1 MPEEQNKKSSML
13 FSITVL
19 IAAIIAG
26 GIVTSFS
33 PLESLRPSK
42 SQKEVEWQVDAEKV
56 LARLWQDP
64 FQAVE
69 SAIKDANAKRKE
81 FAIPS
86 ISSAVSDFYEDEF
99 VPPLTI
105 EILCNEI
112 SKKLFRVTVQA
123 PINTIAWLNELLMV
137 PDLYDTLLVKRPGDG
152 FPKGIKDLV
161 DRTEGYRNK
170 DFHSLRTDEQRYI
183 KRLNRLLLEEIY
195 PNKSPKSLNPK
206 IFTSQ
211 DKIQKVLILPV
222 MVTAGP
228 YADPAEER
236 LRTRYALLS
245 ALHVAGYKPRNAT
258 HIGVFKAQIDQEV
271 RRVPYECYIRDTL
284 HIYKN
289 LPEKPY
295 DAVLVL
301 WLGDEYFSKNRL
313 EEMDSIKNDVGK
325 LVVESLTTPPTASPT
340 TSVLVDCKFL
350 GPQYSSGLVDI
361 YEQVSKCTGGTNK
374 EKTKFA
380 IYSPWANVD
389 RDLIAN
395 YSNIQ
400 GTASAWNIDNFSKAN
415 ISFTS
420 TLHDYSQ
427 LTDVLVEELTR
438 RGVNLS
444 NDSDEHIV
452 IISEWDA
459 FYGRAVQRSF
469 ARSVQKYNLNY
480 VKKDFN
486 EPCSLER
493 LCDKIV
499 KDISASIDF
508 REDELYD
515 ANNFGA
521 VIIAKSLCF
530 LNNTD
535 RIPCVYWFKF
545 RKTDLHSYKSAC
557 SEVSVS
563 SITSEYSVK
572 DINKILEDTE
582 LYLKVSYLKKP
593 ETTSSESVEYTDRKI
608 IKDLNCLDIK
618 TSWYRYKCF
627 TELNG
632 YEQCIIKWFN
642 RLILADISKQE
653 VPLCL
658 TALAPL
664 LNTLPNTVDWL
675 NELLTIPG
683 FYDIICKIR
692 GKDFFSEKINN
703 LVISTQAYRQ
713 KDFASLSKNVQEEIK
728 KLNRYLLEEV
738 YPKETLVHTAC
749 PARVHSIA
757 YMSGIDG
764 KLPNMELDTSAVN
777 NAGSNQK
784 NNSPTDFDKLI
795 HKFEQPQGQ
804 DQYDY
809 MRRLPDK
816 VKNTAR
822 NPNKI
827 RAIGVMG
834 VDVYDKLLILRALRN
849 EFPNA
854 LFFTTDLDARLWHHT
869 ELPFTRNLI
878 VASSYGLQL
887 HDMWQQDIPPF
898 RSTYQTSVFVAT
910 LQALDVC
917 KKDLSTIR
925 PRIFEIG
932 RRGAYDLSLD
942 KKTNFHPDCP
952 HQWNIEL
959 FARIPHL
966 LGLFGL
972 FILPCLFISGIFH
985 CVFWN
990 QNTYSKRYWIIYV
1003 FIGIVIFTAFIV
1015 VKTRDPTRC
1024 EFFNREI
1031 GSLIY
1036 LFIPPVL
1043 IISCLIWPFLPEQK
1057 DTENSL
1063 CFCFWKCFWKWFW
1076 IAWVVCFAL
1085 FAAFAMVS
1093 SLSGDGEPITFFDGI
1108 SVWPT
1113 ELIRLFNGFLATY
1126 FFFLSCQHVKRNN
1139 KEITNMVSEQN
1150 GDGFHNDL
1158 RQTWNTFIK
1167 NNEPLNWKRCLI
1179 IGGITVVHLSIG
1191 FYFIYT
1197 AGKPLIPGRG
1207 SLCFVLDK
1215 TILICSLLLMYFL
1228 FWHVVFNTSKCR
1240 VLIKDLMINK
1250 DKLTDEYCHSFINII
1265 AKKTEVEAKM
1275 IKYPF
1280 VLLLVLCV
1288 ARYNF
1293 IDNWRWTAP
1302 LAVLTVLSILIV
1314 LCTAIMLFR
1323 EANIARQ
1330 KVVDQLNG
1338 GLGKL
1343 MKNKCYI
1350 YAPEDKG
1357 LERKI
1362 EFTKFIIEDIQN
1374 IKNGA
1379 FAPLGYNPILYAPLT
1394 SIGGVGIISLLQ
1406 NMFH

>member
-13 FSITVL
+13 FSITLL

-42 SQKEVEWQVDAEKV
+42 SQKEVERQVDEEKV

-69 SAIKDANAKRKE
+69 SAIKDANAKRQE

-86 ISSAVSDFYEDEF
+86 IGSAVRDFQEDEF

-112 SKKLFRVTVQA
+112 SKKLFRVTVQE
-123 PINTIAWLNELLMV
+123 PINTIARLNELLMI
-137 PDLYDTLLVKRPGDG
+137 PNLYDTLLVKRPGVG
-152 FPKGIKDLV
+152 FPKSINDLV
-161 DRTEGYRNK
+161 DKTKGYRNK
-170 DFHSLRTDEQRYI
+170 DFHNLSTDEQRYI

-195 PNKSPKSLNPK
+195 PNESPKGLNPK

-228 YADPAEER
+228 YADQAEER

-245 ALHVAGYKPRNAT
+245 ALHIAGYKPRNAT
-258 HIGVFKAQIDQEV
+258 HIGVFKAHIGQEV
-271 RRVPYECYIRDTL
+271 RCVPYECYIRDIL
-284 HIYKN
+284 HIYKTPLKN
-289 LPEKPY
+289 PY

-313 EEMDSIKNDVGK
+313 EEMVSIKKDVVE
-325 LVVESLTTPPTASPT
+325 LVAESLTTPPTTPPT
-340 TSVLVDCKFL
+340 TPLTTPPTTPPTALPTTAVKFL
-350 GPQYSSGLVDI
+350 GPQYSSGLADI
-361 YEQVSKCTGGTNK
+361 YEQVCNRTGGTIK
-374 EKTKFA
+374 EETEFA

-400 GTASAWNIDNFSKAN
+400 GTASAWSIDNFSKAN
-415 ISFTS
+415 ISFTP

-444 NDSDEHIV
+444 NNSDEHIV

-459 FYGRAVQRSF
+459 FYGRAVQSSF
-469 ARSVQKYNLNY
+469 ARSVQKH
-480 VKKDFN
+480 
-486 EPCSLER
+486 
-493 LCDKIV
+493 
-499 KDISASIDF
+499 
-508 REDELYD
+508 RE
-515 ANNFGA
+515 
-521 VIIAKSLCF
+521 KTRSS
-530 LNNTD
+530 NTHESD
-535 RIPCVYWFKF
+535 NKPW
-545 RKTDLHSYKSAC
+545 
-557 SEVSVS
+557 SE
-563 SITSEYSVK
+563 
-572 DINKILEDTE
+572 
-582 LYLKVSYLKKP
+582 
-593 ETTSSESVEYTDRKI
+593 
-608 IKDLNCLDIK
+608 
-618 TSWYRYKCF
+618 
-627 TELNG
+627 
-632 YEQCIIKWFN
+632 
-642 RLILADISKQE
+642 
-653 VPLCL
+653 
-658 TALAPL
+658 
-664 LNTLPNTVDWL
+664 
-675 NELLTIPG
+675 
-683 FYDIICKIR
+683 
-692 GKDFFSEKINN
+692 
-703 LVISTQAYRQ
+703 
-713 KDFASLSKNVQEEIK
+713 
-728 KLNRYLLEEV
+728 
-738 YPKETLVHTAC
+738 
-749 PARVHSIA
+749 RVHSIA

-795 HKFEQPQGQ
+795 HKFEQPQGR

-809 MRRLPDK
+809 MQRFPEK
-816 VKNTAR
+816 VKNTVR

-834 VDVYDKLLILRALRN
+834 VDVYDKLLILRALHN

-869 ELPFTRNLI
+869 ELTFTRNLI

-887 HDMWQQDIPPF
+887 DDMWQQDIPPF

-917 KKDLSTIR
+917 KKDLSKIQ

-942 KKTNFHPDCP
+942 KEMDFHPDRP
-952 HQWNIEL
+952 HQWNNREGL
-959 FARIPHL
+959 FARISYL
-966 LGLFGL
+966 LGL

-990 QNTYSKRYWIIYV
+990 QKTYSKRYWIIYV
-1003 FIGIVIFTAFIV
+1003 FIGIVIFTAFV
-1015 VKTRDPTRC
+1015 VITKRDHTWR

-1036 LFIPPVL
+1036 LFLPPVL
-1043 IISCLIWPFLPEQK
+1043 IISCFIWPFLPEQK

-1085 FAAFAMVS
+1085 FAAFAMAS
-1093 SLSGDGEPITFFDGI
+1093 SLSGDGEPIKFFDSI
-1108 SVWPT
+1108 SLWPT

-1139 KEITNMVSEQN
+1139 KEITNMVSKQN
-1150 GDGFHNDL
+1150 RKDFYTDL
-1158 RQTWNTFIK
+1158 NQTWNTFIK

-1179 IGGITVVHLSIG
+1179 IGGITVVHLGIG

-1197 AGKPLIPGRG
+1197 NGKPLIPGRG
-1207 SLCFVLDK
+1207 SLCFVLDT
-1215 TILICSLLLMYFL
+1215 TILIFSLLLMYFL
-1228 FWHVVFNTSKCR
+1228 FWHVVFSTSKCR

-1250 DKLTDEYCHSFINII
+1250 DKFTDAYCHSFINII

-1323 EANIARQ
+1323 EAKIARQ
-1330 KVVDQLNG
+1330 KIVDRLNG
-1338 GLGKL
+1338 TVVKL
-1343 MKNKCYI
+1343 M
-1350 YAPEDKG
+1350 EDKQNKNESEIKRF
-1357 LERKI
+1357 ERKI
-1362 EFTKFIIEDIQN
+1362 EFVKFILEDIQHT
-1374 IKNGA
+1374 KNGA
-1379 FAPLGYNPILYAPLT
+1379 FAPLSGNPILFASLT
-1394 SIGGVGIISLLQ
+1394 PIGGMGIISLLE
-1406 NMFH
+1406 NLFR